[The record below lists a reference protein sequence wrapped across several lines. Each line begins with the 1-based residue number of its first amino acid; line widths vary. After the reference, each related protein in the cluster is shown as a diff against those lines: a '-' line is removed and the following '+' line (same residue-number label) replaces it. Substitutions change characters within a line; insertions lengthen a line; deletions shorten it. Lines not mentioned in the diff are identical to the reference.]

1 MDESAAKFFQMAIE
15 TPSPSG
21 YEEPIQ
27 GLVREYISP
36 FADEVR
42 VDVHGNLIAS
52 TGVPE
57 GPRLMY
63 AGHCDIIILQEMINV
78 SSKRYVSAPR

>member
-1 MDESAAKFFQMAIE
+1 MDESAAKFFQKAIE

-52 TGVPE
+52 TGLAE
-57 GPRLMY
+57 GPGRAMGPL
-63 AGHCDIIILQEMINV
+63 L
-78 SSKRYVSAPR
+78 P